1 MFYSKLKD
9 SFWDYHWLIGEEIML
24 KDRFLMSLK
33 KRREFSIPTPM
44 LKRLTNK
51 LKHRLYPHGL
61 YDVL

>member
-1 MFYSKLKD
+1 
-9 SFWDYHWLIGEEIML
+9 
-24 KDRFLMSLK
+24 MSLK